1 MNSPTHDLAG
11 RPLIWRAIEELA
23 RDAEAV
29 GLSDGEIAALFLQAA
44 TDHAVSLVG
53 PNGAAAWLS
62 RLADALIENPRE
74 YRGAGYRWL
83 YKLPATLEFAVEEA
97 RGDRP
102 LSTVRSLISAE
113 KLRRLLEDER

>member
-1 MNSPTHDLAG
+1 MNSPPHDLAG

-23 RDAEAV
+23 RDAETI

-44 TDHAVSLVG
+44 TDHAVLVDG

-62 RLADALIENPRE
+62 RLADALSQDPRE

-83 YKLPATLEFAVEEA
+83 HKLPARLDFAVAEV
-97 RGDRP
+97 RDVKP
-102 LSTVRSLISAE
+102 HSTVRSLISAE
-113 KLRRLLEDER
+113 KLRRLLEDE